1 MKKVAS
7 HLDGAAHLE
16 PSTSTTVNFSLQVFL
31 PWFHNYKNWFHIQHW
46 TKWSYFTNIITWFID
61 TAIFISNI
69 LRSFLVSY
77 NLFLIWC
84 VCLPWPVTWQQLGIF
99 VRLIWLFFYLIYY
112 MYGLQVDWMH
122 GKNNLSQFCYLH
134 FEACFISVVH
144 IVVLY
149 FILASICQYVL
160 SIFLSISDDTCS
172 WNISLY
178 MIVPH
183 VFVEV

>member
-1 MKKVAS
+1 ME
-7 HLDGAAHLE
+7 L
-16 PSTSTTVNFSLQVFL
+16 F
-31 PWFHNYKNWFHIQHW
+31 YKYYNMVYW
-46 TKWSYFTNIITWFID
+46 YCN
-61 TAIFISNI
+61 FISNI

-134 FEACFISVVH
+134 FEACIIFVVSYCCAVFYSCIHLPVCAQHIPIHLRWHLLMKYLALHDHASCICWGLISW
-144 IVVLY
+144 L
-149 FILASICQYVL
+149 
-160 SIFLSISDDTCS
+160 
-172 WNISLY
+172 
-178 MIVPH
+178 
-183 VFVEV
+183 